1 MLPQEIKELIER
13 YCWGKEPTDEQMG
26 EIMKLMF
33 TLDADA
39 EEVSDYIKKLQ
50 SKDSCKVTTS
60 EIAKS
65 ASDDIET
72 YFSDSQSLEEK
83 ISIFESTVKRDPYKA
98 LAMCDEIANDLA
110 EVENV
115 EQLDHVVNSVNMVKA
130 ALCVM
135 YIPEKASEGF
145 DACYS
150 FFSKSN
156 DEELDANVAIALFYA
171 YAFGSGTT
179 KDGERAYEMA
189 TYALAHADDEEECL
203 SGLLASFMCFCN
215 KWGTP
220 NKALDDVTRLKMEAD
235 YYYKISFL
243 LKEDIS
249 SDLFEWEKDLLIQ
262 YGLLGGQAI
271 EKARQ
276 MVVDELVNSLVGGFE
291 YVRIFKSNVPMEVCK
306 YLVTRRQWE
315 IIMGDEILNGEEA
328 EYPVVNITYEEAE
341 EFVSKVNKKTPISVN
356 LEIPIN
362 DAQWMTGGYQAVF
375 AKENSKFS
383 HLGVN
388 LSVRLNVIWCSEN
401 SNNQLHP
408 VGSGK
413 ERAGIY
419 DACGLAYEFCKMKN
433 NNLVYG
439 GDYRTPYIDCL
450 KLKKS
455 IQVCTGHR
463 YPNVGLRLV
472 RMLS

>member
-26 EIMKLMF
+26 EIMELMF
-33 TLDADA
+33 TLGVDA

-60 EIAKS
+60 ENAKS
-65 ASDDIET
+65 ACGDIET
-72 YFSDSQSLEEK
+72 YFSDNQSLEEK
-83 ISIFESTVKRDPYKA
+83 IQIFESTVKRDPYKA

-110 EVENV
+110 DVENV
-115 EQLDHVVNSVNMVKA
+115 EQLDHVVNGVNVVKA

-135 YIPEKASEGF
+135 YIPEKAFEGF
-145 DACYS
+145 DVCYS
-150 FFSKSN
+150 LFSKSN
-156 DEELDANVAIALFYA
+156 DEEVSVNAAIALFYA
-171 YAFGSGTT
+171 YAFASGTV
-179 KDGERAYEMA
+179 KDEERAYEMA
-189 TYALAHADDEEECL
+189 TYALAHADEEDKCL
-203 SGLLASFMCFCN
+203 TALLASFMCFSN

-243 LKEDIS
+243 LKEENS
-249 SDLFEWEKDLLIQ
+249 LDLFEWEKDLLIQ
-262 YGLLGGQAI
+262 YGILGGQAI

-276 MVVDELVNSLVGGFE
+276 MVVDELVNSLVGGFK
-291 YVRIFKSNVPMEVCK
+291 YVRIFKSSVPMEVCK
-306 YLVTRRQWE
+306 YLVTRRQWA
-315 IIMGDEILNGEEA
+315 IIMGDKIPDGEET

-341 EFVSKVNKKTPISVN
+341 EFVSKV
-356 LEIPIN
+356 
-362 DAQWMTGGYQAVF
+362 F
-375 AKENSKFS
+375 AEECSKFS

-388 LSVRLNVIWCSEN
+388 LNVRLNVIWCSEN

-408 VGSGK
+408 VGLGK

-419 DACGLAYEFCKMKN
+419 DACGLVYEFCKMKS

-439 GDYRTPYIDCL
+439 GDYGTPYNDCL

>member
-60 EIAKS
+60 ENTKS
-65 ASDDIET
+65 ACDDIET

-83 ISIFESTVKRDPYKA
+83 IQIFESTVKRDPYKA

-110 EVENV
+110 DVENV
-115 EQLDHVVNSVNMVKA
+115 EQLDHVVNGVNVVKA

-150 FFSKSN
+150 LFSKNN
-156 DEELDANVAIALFYA
+156 DEEVSVNAAIALFYA

-179 KDGERAYEMA
+179 KDEERAYEMA
-189 TYALAHADDEEECL
+189 TYALAHADEDDKCL
-203 SGLLASFMCFCN
+203 TALLASFMCFSN

-243 LKEDIS
+243 LKEENS

-276 MVVDELVNSLVGGFE
+276 MVVDELVNSLVGGFK
-291 YVRIFKSNVPMEVCK
+291 YVRIFKSSVPMEVCK

-315 IIMGDEILNGEEA
+315 IIMGDKILNGEEA

-341 EFVSKVNKKTPISVN
+341 EFVLKVNKKTPVFVN

-375 AKENSKFS
+375 AEECSKFS

-388 LSVRLNVIWCSEN
+388 LNVRLNVIWCSEN

-408 VGSGK
+408 VGLGK

-419 DACGLAYEFCKMKN
+419 DACGLVYEFCKMRS

-439 GDYRTPYIDCL
+439 GDYGTPYNDCL

-455 IQVCTGHR
+455 IQVCTGQR